1 MKEILTLNESRQL
14 IALEKT
20 IEHAKKTFFMEGGG
34 ALAEIRDSKLYKLS
48 AAKWNSRNAGGLKMD
63 LLPLGFLRKIR

>member
-1 MKEILTLNESRQL
+1 
-14 IALEKT
+14 
-20 IEHAKKTFFMEGGG
+20 MEQASGNHLYQIGHRHPCAYG
-34 ALAEIRDSKLYKLS
+34 ADELDQRKLS